1 MTATL
6 NQPVSVHR
14 TAADVVGEMIAG
26 IEARDPDALAGLY
39 AEAAEL
45 TLFNRNHPPG
55 QPMVVRGRAAI
66 RQLYVDILAI
76 DAAHRTETVVI
87 GNNAFALEERCRY
100 PEGGR
105 VAGNC
110 VAQLRD
116 GLIWRQ
122 SNVDVWDE

>member
-1 MTATL
+1 MTATPK
-6 NQPVSVHR
+6 QRESEKTEIAQIVR
-14 TAADVVGEMIAG
+14 AMIAG
-26 IEARDPDALAGLY
+26 VAARDPDALASLY
-39 AEAAEL
+39 ADTAEM

-55 QPMVVRGRAAI
+55 RPMVIRGRAAI
-66 RQLYVDILAI
+66 RQLYADLLNI
-76 DAAHRTETVVI
+76 DVAHCTEGIVI
-87 GNNAFALEERCRY
+87 GDHEFAFEERCQY

-110 VAQLRD
+110 IAQVRD